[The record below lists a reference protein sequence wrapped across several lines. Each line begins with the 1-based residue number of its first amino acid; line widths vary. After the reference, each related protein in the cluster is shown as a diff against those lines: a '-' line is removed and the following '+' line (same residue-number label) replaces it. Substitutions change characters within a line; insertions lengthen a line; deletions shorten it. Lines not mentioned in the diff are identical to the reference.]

1 MNTDSRATVGTARVE
16 QNGPE
21 GAVGGDPL
29 RALIRLIPP
38 AWALRDELQRSI
50 DLQLYEGTGD
60 LAMQSFEGLRAS
72 VVRLTNDP
80 YVAAL
85 SPQPRE
91 DANDKQ
97 KIALVLMAV
106 GQLVAYL
113 EGQTGWGWSGKAG
126 SRSGDRA
133 VNNRPVGIT
142 IHGPVLGL
150 SPETTDKLVNFAD
163 KLAGRIIDVGSKTA
177 KGREAMEQVAGAV
190 SRAVADQNEA
200 AEKPLE
206 GGTPV
211 ERQ

>member
-1 MNTDSRATVGTARVE
+1 MNTDSRATAGTTRVE
-16 QNGPE
+16 QGGSD
-21 GAVGGDPL
+21 GAAGGDPL

-38 AWALRDELQRSI
+38 AWALREELQKSI
-50 DLQLYEGTGD
+50 DLQLYDGTGD
-60 LAMQSFEGLRAS
+60 LAVQSYEGLRTS
-72 VVRLTNDP
+72 VARLTNDP
-80 YVAAL
+80 YVATL

-91 DANDKQ
+91 DASDKQ

-126 SRSGDRA
+126 SRSSDRA

-142 IHGPVLGL
+142 IHGPVLGF
-150 SPETTDKLVNFAD
+150 SPETMDKLVNFAD

-190 SRAVADQNEA
+190 SRAVSGQDEA

-206 GGTPV
+206 GETPV
-211 ERQ
+211 ERR